1 MKRKYSEHCE
11 YLMHNAN
18 LPQRYT
24 ATTPPCNDPVTIAYT
39 ALAVSVIASTASGVV
54 QYQQAEEQA
63 KQAEYNAEAEADAL
77 KMEADRQQA
86 ETEANR
92 RRTMLAQKRARS
104 AQLSQIADTGF
115 MTGTGTTLEIEADTW
130 NKQQLE
136 LADMN
141 YYSSLAQREL
151 AYKGQTA
158 LEMGRQQAG
167 QLRGQKTGIILNT
180 VSDVAGSVGSAAMMS
195 SKGSKTPGSAQTPSG
210 APGGA
215 PAAPAMTSSK

>member
-1 MKRKYSEHCE
+1 MKRRYSEHCE

-18 LPQRYT
+18 LPQKYS
-24 ATTPPCNDPVTIAYT
+24 ATNPPCNDPVTIAYT
-39 ALAVSVIASTASGVV
+39 ALAVSVLASTASGVV

-77 KMEADRQQA
+77 KIEADRQQA
-86 ETEANR
+86 EMEANR

-104 AQLSQIADTGF
+104 QQLSQIADSGF

-136 LADMN
+136 LADMA
-141 YYSSLAQREL
+141 YYNSLGQREL

-167 QLRGQKTGIILNT
+167 QLRGQKVGIVLGT
-180 VSDVAGSVGSAAMMS
+180 VGEVAGSVGSAAMAS
-195 SKGSKTPGSAQTPSG
+195 SKGSKTTGSAQTP
-210 APGGA
+210 GG
-215 PAAPAMTSSK
+215 TSSSAGSAPSTGGK